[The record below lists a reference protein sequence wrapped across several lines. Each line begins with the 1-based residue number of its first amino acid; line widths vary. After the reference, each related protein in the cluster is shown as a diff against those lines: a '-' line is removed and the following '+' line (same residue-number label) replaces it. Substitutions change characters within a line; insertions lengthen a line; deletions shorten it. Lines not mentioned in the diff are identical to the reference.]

1 LHPDLVAIS
10 NVWQRDAVNDQLRA
24 EHEGLSSA
32 VAAATREL
40 TAATA
45 AATAAAA
52 ALEAAKK
59 DERAN
64 SRSLDEYGQK
74 RDSTRKMIDGGT
86 TPDYAASTRQLEKI
100 LVIIDELETKGLE
113 LLDVLEGS
121 ERTLKTTLKA
131 QGEAE
136 KVLADAKAALAARD
150 GAIRTE
156 LAALT
161 KPRAAAWAELP
172 ADYHAPY
179 QELRR
184 RKRRA
189 LVNTVDGVC
198 TQCSMRVPAQ
208 KVNEIQLGRA
218 VHTCPGCQAYVL
230 PVATDAGNG

>member
-1 LHPDLVAIS
+1 MGSYVSADSMEMTAL
-10 NVWQRDAVNDQLRA
+10 DAVCARVGAGDW
-24 EHEGLSSA
+24 
-32 VAAATREL
+32 
-40 TAATA
+40 
-45 AATAAAA
+45 
-52 ALEAAKK
+52 ALK
-59 DERAN
+59 
-64 SRSLDEYGQK
+64 GV
-74 RDSTRKMIDGGT
+74 STFMSEMIE
-86 TPDYAASTRQLEKI
+86 ASTILSTATDKS

-113 LLDVLEGS
+113 LLDVLEAA
-121 ERTLKTTLKA
+121 ERTLKTTVKA

-172 ADYHAPY
+172 PDYHAPY

-198 TQCSMRVPAQ
+198 TQCSMKVPAQ
-208 KVNEIQLGRA
+208 KLNEIQLGRA

-230 PVATDAGNG
+230 PVATDAGNA